1 MSQSVSPLQFVASSS
16 TDSQSVSPSVRQSVY
31 RRRTTTTDYC
41 GRSTEWFEISQ
52 SVAVTS

>member
-31 RRRTTTTDYC
+31 
-41 GRSTEWFEISQ
+41 E
-52 SVAVTS
+52 